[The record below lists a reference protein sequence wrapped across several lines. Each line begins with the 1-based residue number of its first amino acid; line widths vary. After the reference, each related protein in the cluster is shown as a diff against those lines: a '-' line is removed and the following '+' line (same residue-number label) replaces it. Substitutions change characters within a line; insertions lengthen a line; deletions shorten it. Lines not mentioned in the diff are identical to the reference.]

1 MSLKLSECTFRG
13 QTLNKVKAK
22 LTLGVLDSF
31 IILELGKL
39 LNVQSLKGL
48 PFIGQISS

>member
-22 LTLGVLDSF
+22 LTLGVLDS
-31 IILELGKL
+31 ILELGKL
-39 LNVQSLKGL
+39 LNVQGLKGL

>member
-22 LTLGVLDSF
+22 LTLGVLDF
-31 IILELGKL
+31 VLELAKL